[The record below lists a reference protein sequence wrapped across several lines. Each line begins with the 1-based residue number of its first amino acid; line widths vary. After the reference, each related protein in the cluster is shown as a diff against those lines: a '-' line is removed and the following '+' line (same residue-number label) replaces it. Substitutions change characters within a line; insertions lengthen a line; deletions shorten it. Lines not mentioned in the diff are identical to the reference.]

1 LPPRKYTK
9 WVDIHGTYS
18 GVVAMCVR
26 HCHSWTP
33 IRCAIQTNKPTVKNT
48 ITCTCIMVAFKK
60 DKSANVNVLK
70 KQKTKNKKTKKKKQ
84 TGMQNVA

>member
-33 IRCAIQTNKPTVKNT
+33 IRCAIQTNKPTVK
-48 ITCTCIMVAFKK
+48 
-60 DKSANVNVLK
+60 
-70 KQKTKNKKTKKKKQ
+70 KQKTKNKKTKKKQ